1 MGRIDYG
8 PSWSFIVSSFF
19 AEFERGRRRT
29 DKTYHTDRDT
39 HILLRYRDLHHGFPG
54 IYHTDRVARNRRS
67 HAVRRRFDIRTYE
80 PFYVLPRIHGT
91 EAQSLFYEFMNTAKF
106 MTIRVAFILGWPLI
120 LHCRSL

>member
-8 PSWSFIVSSFF
+8 PSWSFIVSSFAF
-19 AEFERGRRRT
+19 FFLARERHRT

-39 HILLRYRDLHHGFPG
+39 HILLRYRDLDHGSPG
-54 IYHTDRVARNRRS
+54 IYHTHGVARNHRS

-80 PFYVLPRIHGT
+80 PFYVLPRTHGT

-106 MTIRVAFILGWPLI
+106 MTL
-120 LHCRSL
+120 